1 MWRDERL
8 IFPNKMIYLL
18 FIISY
23 LWWSWLILVGD
34 SYLGCIANFQ
44 EIKF

>member
-8 IFPNKMIYLL
+8 IFPNKMI
-18 FIISY
+18 SY

-34 SYLGCIANFQ
+34 WYLGCIANFQ